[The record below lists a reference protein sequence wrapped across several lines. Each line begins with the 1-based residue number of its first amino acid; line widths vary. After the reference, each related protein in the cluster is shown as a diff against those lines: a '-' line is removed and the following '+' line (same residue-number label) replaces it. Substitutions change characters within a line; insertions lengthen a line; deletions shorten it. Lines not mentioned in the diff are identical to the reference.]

1 MSRPG
6 WRSRLV
12 TLIGL
17 VAVWVLLWGSL
28 TWLTVVG
35 GALVALVVVA
45 VFPLPPIT
53 FDGRIRPGA
62 LLTFAAFFLRDLVVA
77 SAQIAWL
84 AVRPGEPPRSA
95 VIAVPLR
102 VPSDLVLTLTAE
114 ALSLIPGSL
123 IVEAERATGTLYVH
137 VIGVR
142 SMDDVERARRS
153 VVDVEARIV
162 RAIGSDADR
171 QSLEGAPR

>member
-1 MSRPG
+1 VNRPG

-12 TLIGL
+12 TLTGL
-17 VAVWVLLWGSL
+17 VIVWVLLWGSL
-28 TWLTVVG
+28 TWLTVAG
-35 GALVALVVVA
+35 GVLVALVVTA

-62 LLTFAAFFLRDLVVA
+62 VLTFAGFFLRDLVVA

-84 AVRPGEPPRSA
+84 AVRAGGPPRSA

-102 VPSDLVLTLTAE
+102 VPSDLILTLTAE

-123 IVEAERATGTLYVH
+123 IVEADRSTGTLYVH

-153 VVDVEARIV
+153 VVDVETRIV
-162 RAIGSDADR
+162 RAIGSNADR
-171 QSLEGAPR
+171 LRLEGAPR

>member
-1 MSRPG
+1 VSRPG

-12 TLIGL
+12 TLTGL

-35 GALVALVVVA
+35 GVLVALVVVA
-45 VFPLPPIT
+45 VFPLPPIM
-53 FDGRIRPGA
+53 FDGIRVGA
-62 LLTFAAFFLRDLVVA
+62 LLTFTGFFLRDLVVA

-123 IVEAERATGTLYVH
+123 IVEADRVTGTLYVH

-153 VVDVEARIV
+153 VVAVEARIV
-162 RAIGSDADR
+162 RAIGSDTDR

>member
-1 MSRPG
+1 VSRPG
-6 WRSRLV
+6 RRGRLV
-12 TLIGL
+12 GLTGLI
-17 VAVWVLLWGSL
+17 AVWVLLWGSL

-35 GALVALVVVA
+35 GALVAVVVVA
-45 VFPLPPIT
+45 VFPLPPVT
-53 FDGRIRPGA
+53 FAGRVRPGA
-62 LLTFAAFFLRDLVVA
+62 VLTFTAFFLRDLVVA

-102 VPSDLVLTLTAE
+102 VPSDLILTLTAE

-123 IVEAERATGTLYVH
+123 IVEADRATGTLFVH

-142 SMDDVERARRS
+142 TADDVEQARRS

-171 QSLEGAPR
+171 DSLEGAP